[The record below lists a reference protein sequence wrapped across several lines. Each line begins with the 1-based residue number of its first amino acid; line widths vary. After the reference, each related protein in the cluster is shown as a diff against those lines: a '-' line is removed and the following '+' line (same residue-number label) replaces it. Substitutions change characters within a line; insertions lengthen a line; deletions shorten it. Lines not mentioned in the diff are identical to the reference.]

1 MSSRAGAPLAKLSA
15 IATWG
20 AKVAAEFANEVAK
33 MSALQ
38 SMVSDS
44 VKELT
49 GLLLEASK
57 EAEGGDA
64 FAIGRKMGLLEALS
78 LLQQQARA
86 FGIPLA
92 ELSLPEE
99 DIETL

>member
-1 MSSRAGAPLAKLSA
+1 MNA
-15 IATWG
+15 
-20 AKVAAEFANEVAK
+20 V
-33 MSALQ
+33 Q

-49 GLLLEASK
+49 ALLLEASK
-57 EAEGGDA
+57 EAEGGDG

-92 ELSLPEE
+92 NLSLPEKDVE
-99 DIETL
+99 DSI